1 MASVDGDG
9 VSKLD
14 QIKALGDAKRAA
26 RKSSDGG
33 GESRPTFASGSGPL
47 PTAHSDGDACSA
59 LEPPK
64 RAAKTVGRHQES
76 KRTDGVAP
84 VPSDDKPKR
93 GRPRLGEV
101 REKPWIAAGMSERT
115 WYRRQAEAKAKAEKG
130 E

>member
-1 MASVDGDG
+1 VASVDGDG

-33 GESRPTFASGSGPL
+33 VESRPTIASGSGPL

-76 KRTDGVAP
+76 KRTAGVAP
-84 VPSDDKPKR
+84 GPSEAKPKR
-93 GRPRLGEV
+93 GRPRIGEV

-115 WYRRQAEAKAKAEKG
+115 WYRQKEKG
-130 E
+130 EKQ